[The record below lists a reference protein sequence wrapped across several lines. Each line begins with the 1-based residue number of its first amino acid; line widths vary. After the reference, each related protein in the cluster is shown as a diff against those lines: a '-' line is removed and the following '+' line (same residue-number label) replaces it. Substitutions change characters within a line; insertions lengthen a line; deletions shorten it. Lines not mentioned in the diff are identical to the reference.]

1 MEMVV
6 VGWLVLELTD
16 SPVMVGLAGACRFFG
31 MGLGPLFGAV
41 ADRFNRKRTL
51 LLVLGAGTIYPLIIA
66 VLYFTSVLEIWH
78 IFVLVLFGSLV
89 MGFDMVILNALVA
102 DVTEPHSL
110 TSAVGMIRVS
120 MSFTSLLGPLIG
132 GYLYDFI
139 GVAVCFPIISAAY
152 LCGFLSLLPMRLVS
166 KRQPPHGESLW
177 QSVARGI
184 VYIKNDRAM
193 IALMIFAG
201 LANLFIFPSV
211 MVLMPVFAREVLGV
225 GVTGLGIL
233 LAAQGAGRMVGAF
246 VTSTLGRF
254 RLKGWFLIAVMVAWP
269 ALFAVFATLRVFST
283 ALAVIAIMG
292 AGQALAMSLVQILLL
307 MWSSEEYRGRVMG
320 IRMFVV
326 LFEAIG
332 SLIAGMLTGLWGISS
347 VMLASAVTCVLAS
360 VVTSAWAPELRRRPQ

>member
-1 MEMVV
+1 
-6 VGWLVLELTD
+6 
-16 SPVMVGLAGACRFFG
+16 
-31 MGLGPLFGAV
+31 
-41 ADRFNRKRTL
+41 
-51 LLVLGAGTIYPLIIA
+51 
-66 VLYFTSVLEIWH
+66 
-78 IFVLVLFGSLV
+78 
-89 MGFDMVILNALVA
+89 
-102 DVTEPHSL
+102 
-110 TSAVGMIRVS
+110 
-120 MSFTSLLGPLIG
+120 
-132 GYLYDFI
+132 
-139 GVAVCFPIISAAY
+139 
-152 LCGFLSLLPMRLVS
+152 
-166 KRQPPHGESLW
+166 
-177 QSVARGI
+177 
-184 VYIKNDRAM
+184 
-193 IALMIFAG
+193 
-201 LANLFIFPSV
+201 
-211 MVLMPVFAREVLGV
+211 MPVFAREVLGV